1 MARRATWIVEGEL
14 VQQTPESF
22 VDAYL
27 AEVDAAAPGAA
38 MDVSRLVLEP
48 SGLDAAGMI
57 AAISDPRLDRLGIPM
72 MADFMAPEGSIYF
85 DAIFGAYHGQAAIR
99 AWLVPAMAEIDFI
112 EFVPKAESVIFD
124 DGDGGTSLDEWQ
136 MVANMGDDKIPL
148 SRGVSVRRH
157 SGGWITWACDVY
169 DTAAFRLPPPPEMAI
184 EGAPPLPDCPQVD
197 WPVLRGATAL
207 ELSELAN
214 AWASGAGPLTEGSV
228 VDHPSE
234 LAHDEMLAVLTNP
247 ATASNLEHTASLF
260 HPTDSLYID
269 PLLGELSGQASIRAA
284 LSGQT
289 PRLGGQGVDP
299 VGPLL
304 FDGTTA
310 VQEWV
315 HGTLRGTSVRRFADG
330 WVTYAADYFD
340 TAALS

>member
-1 MARRATWIVEGEL
+1 
-14 VQQTPESF
+14 VQNTPESF

-27 AEVDAAAPGAA
+27 AEVEASAPGAA
-38 MDVSRLVLEP
+38 MDVSRLVVEP

-72 MADFMAPEGSIYF
+72 LADFMAPEGSIYF

-99 AWLVPAMAEIDFI
+99 AWLVPAMAEIEFI
-112 EFVPKAESVIFD
+112 EFVPKAESVIFE
-124 DGDGGTSLDEWQ
+124 DGAEGTSLDEWQ
-136 MVANMGDDKIPL
+136 MVANVGDEQIPL

-157 SGGWITWACDVY
+157 ADGWITWACDVY
-169 DTAAFRLPPPPEMAI
+169 DTAAFRLPPPPEMEI
-184 EGAPPLPDCPQVD
+184 EGAAPLPDCPQVD
-197 WPVLRGATAL
+197 WPILEGATVLA
-207 ELSELAN
+207 LSERAN
-214 AWASGAGPLTEGSV
+214 AWAASSGAPVEAGSV
-228 VDHPSE
+228 TDRPSG
-234 LAHDEMLAVLTNP
+234 LGHDEMLAVLTNP
-247 ATASNLEHTASLF
+247 AMAADVERNSSLF

-289 PRLGGQGVDP
+289 PRLGGVGVEP
-299 VGPLL
+299 IGSLL